1 MDSSGFTAQLIL
13 ARKLTTLGML
23 FVGCL
28 STSILIGN
36 LEPVPE
42 PLEQLPGT
50 AMPVMAVQAV
60 QVPLS
65 ETGISEAAMVI
76 QAVQACLPE
85 TGRSEAAKV
94 IQAVQARLPETVM
107 SEAATVIQAVQA
119 RLPETGMSEAAKV
132 IQAVQ
137 ERLSSPLRLP
147 ETLMSEAVTAAV
159 MMMPTDGKGK
169 TDVCRSITC
178 SILVLMSLAG
188 SVHGLT
194 QSMPLSSLIE
204 VSNPTNFNNQVK
216 WPYFSQNLS
225 APILD
230 IYHPVIT
237 RN

>member
-85 TGRSEAAKV
+85 TGISEAAKV
-94 IQAVQARLPETVM
+94 IQAVQARLPETV
-107 SEAATVIQAVQA
+107 
-119 RLPETGMSEAAKV
+119 MSEAAKV

-147 ETLMSEAVTAAV
+147 ETLMSEAATAAV

-216 WPYFSQNLS
+216 WPDFSQNLS